1 MLTTLATLV
10 GDCETMVNG
19 EYNPVKL
26 AKVLKCIME
35 GKCRVIAVIRRGD
48 VVVRLIEGDWCN
60 T

>member
-1 MLTTLATLV
+1 
-10 GDCETMVNG
+10 MVNG